1 MIVSGPCGSGKSSIL
16 QAAYKENLPL
26 FGAEYQSCFV
36 KYCKNTTYVE
46 YPDFKKALR
55 KKSFFQARHAKSLT
69 LEDSL
74 PLFVLLHVDLY
85 QVLLG
90 IDPSCYP
97 RSLRMREALRAIR
110 LGKNVEKKRMAS
122 KQGKRSFASL
132 QVASENDQMMRF
144 YLQRRFFRR
153 FKRIL
158 VNTVHCNFSDTA
170 RQLAVRKQKRSSNS
184 RTLDHCRN
192 KYFLAP
198 EAIAQSIH
206 HELYASWERNLS
218 MLDPA
223 ALFTTQVSES
233 GALLVN
239 GSLIVADW
247 SKRFQR
253 ISY

>member
-1 MIVSGPCGSGKSSIL
+1 ML
-16 QAAYKENLPL
+16 QKAH
-26 FGAEYQSCFV
+26 G
-36 KYCKNTTYVE
+36 
-46 YPDFKKALR
+46 FKAGKALIC
-55 KKSFFQARHAKSLT
+55 Q
-69 LEDSL
+69 
-74 PLFVLLHVDLY
+74 
-85 QVLLG
+85 
-90 IDPSCYP
+90 
-97 RSLRMREALRAIR
+97 
-110 LGKNVEKKRMAS
+110 
-122 KQGKRSFASL
+122 L

-144 YLQRRFFRR
+144 YLQRPFFRR

-170 RQLAVRKQKRSSNS
+170 RQLAFRKQKRSSNS
-184 RTLDHCRN
+184 RRLEQCRN

-198 EAIAQSIH
+198 ETIAQSIH

-223 ALFTTQVSES
+223 AVFTTQVSAS
-233 GALLVN
+233 GDLLVN